1 MIAAEEC
8 IKAGMFGALGHGE
21 KLRIASALLGFC
33 EYTKLH
39 ETNLTGMHPVV
50 VGNAKLLRE
59 SGKMSQRKMGQ
70 DCAYRDRID
79 RLLSYV
85 LADAKH

>member
-1 MIAAEEC
+1 
-8 IKAGMFGALGHGE
+8 
-21 KLRIASALLGFC
+21 
-33 EYTKLH
+33 
-39 ETNLTGMHPVV
+39 MHPVV